1 MLTINQFQQTY
12 SIQNTKTHKNNHKP
26 THNKQTFSTK
36 DNNIYFQA
44 LKSYEKV
51 QSVMLAKAKACNKTS
66 RPITKESASKEFNEL
81 FTEYKQDLHETSI
94 SDIDN
99 SIKALEQIHPKN
111 KILSTMQQA
120 TQFASIKSIKHIVTR
135 LNKDNIGMIGD
146 VSNTNQPEF
155 TKNNFGLNMTLH
167 YLIQKKKMGDLSGN
181 NNAIFLDKNK
191 LAQLKKNSIKNPSNI
206 ESLIKNPQNKFYILS
221 GFDNGINFLNRNK
234 NLFENTKEIISKD
247 NIDTDIINQAKE
259 LGIKPIIIKNTNKP
273 TKENI
278 YNQMRPE
285 QMTKEELNAV
295 IDASII
301 NLFKIP
307 NADTQSKVKTD
318 TIKYLHNNLLVVSP
332 ESMSNGF
339 ANMHQNIIKYN
350 KSINK
355 SEKDLLF
362 CIPDSE
368 KSYGLINHQYQLTN
382 DIDKNKFIDMETVLD
397 NINSPKLKNKT
408 IVFLDDCAISGN
420 SMTDN
425 FFPFTEKMDNINQ
438 QNINFIYAPLLI
450 TTKGSNKIQEVLNKN
465 NRKQDKILFHKQIN
479 NDWEKDIK
487 NPNLLSHVLG
497 KTAFGTQ
504 WQYNEKPC
512 VIFPYMA
519 PDNNCSFAANI
530 ALLHNINHNKCKT
543 NDYIHRIKSATI
555 TTFSISKLSKEL
567 LEECNNAIY

>member
-1 MLTINQFQQTY
+1 MLTINLSPQTY
-12 SIQNTKTHKNNHKP
+12 AIQNTKTHKNNHKL

-44 LKSYEKV
+44 LKSYEKA
-51 QSVMLAKAKACNKTS
+51 QSVMLAKAKACKKTS

-120 TQFASIKSIKHIVTR
+120 TQFASIKSIKHIINQ

-146 VSNTNQPEF
+146 ISNTNQPEF
-155 TKNNFGLNMTLH
+155 VKNNFGLNMTLH

-191 LAQLKKNSIKNPSNI
+191 LAQLKENSIKNPSDI
-206 ESLIKNPQNKFYILS
+206 RSLIQNKKNKFYILS

-234 NLFENTKEIISKD
+234 NLSENTKEIISKR

-259 LGIKPIIIKNTNKP
+259 LGIKPIVIKNKNEAT
-273 TKENI
+273 TKSI
-278 YNQMRPE
+278 YEQMRPE
-285 QMTKEELNAV
+285 QMSKDELNAV

-301 NLFKIP
+301 KLRIP
-307 NADTQSKVKTD
+307 NANAQSNVKTD

-332 ESMSNGF
+332 ESMSDGF
-339 ANMHQNIIKYN
+339 ANMHQNIIKFN

-382 DIDKNKFIDMETVLD
+382 NIDKNKFTDIETILE

-408 IVFLDDCAISGN
+408 IVFLDDCAISGE

-425 FFPFTEKMDNINQ
+425 FFPFAERMDSVNQ
-438 QNINFIYAPLLI
+438 QNINFIYAPLLV
-450 TTKGSNKIQEVLNKN
+450 TTKGTNKIQEVLYKN
-465 NRKQDKILFHKQIN
+465 NRKQDKILFQKQIN
-479 NDWEKDIK
+479 NNWEKDIE

-497 KTAFGTQ
+497 KTAFGYQ

-530 ALLHNINHNKCKT
+530 ALLHDINHNQCNT
-543 NDYIHRIKSATI
+543 NEYLFRIKSGTI
-555 TTFSISKLSKEL
+555 DTYSISSLSKKL
-567 LEECNNAIY
+567 LEESKNVND

>member
-1 MLTINQFQQTY
+1 MLTINQY
-12 SIQNTKTHKNNHKP
+12 SKNYYPQYTNSAKTQNKSFENTQSVPIKSNVH
-26 THNKQTFSTK
+26 F
-36 DNNIYFQA
+36 YA
-44 LKSYEKV
+44 LKSYEKA
-51 QSVMLAKAKACNKTS
+51 QSIMLAKAKACAKTP

-81 FTEYKQDLHETSI
+81 FTEYKQDLHETSL
-94 SDIDN
+94 SDIELTV
-99 SIKALEQIHPKN
+99 KELEQKYPKN

-120 TQFASIKSIKHIVTR
+120 TQFASIKSIKHIINQ

-146 VSNTNQPEF
+146 ISNTNQPEF
-155 TKNNFGLNMTLH
+155 VKNNFGLNMTLH

-191 LAQLKKNSIKNPSNI
+191 LAQLKESSIKNPSD
-206 ESLIKNPQNKFYILS
+206 IKNLIQNKKNKFYILS

-234 NLFENTKEIISKD
+234 NLSENTKEIISKS

-259 LGIKPIIIKNTNKP
+259 LGIKPTVIKNKNEAT
-273 TKENI
+273 TKSI
-278 YNQMRPE
+278 YEQMRPE
-285 QMTKEELNAV
+285 QMSKDELNAV

-301 NLFKIP
+301 KLRIP
-307 NADTQSKVKTD
+307 NADAQSNVKTD

-332 ESMSNGF
+332 ESMSDGF
-339 ANMHQNIIKYN
+339 ANMHQNIIKFN

-382 DIDKNKFIDMETVLD
+382 NIDKNKFTDIETILE

-408 IVFLDDCAISGN
+408 IVFLDDCAISGE

-425 FFPFTEKMDNINQ
+425 FFPFAERMDSVNQ
-438 QNINFIYAPLLI
+438 QNINFIYAPLLV
-450 TTKGSNKIQEVLNKN
+450 TTKGTNKIQEVLYKN

-479 NDWEKDIK
+479 NNWEKDIE

-497 KTAFGTQ
+497 KTAFGYQ

-519 PDNNCSFAANI
+519 PDNNCNFAANI
-530 ALLHNINHNKCKT
+530 ALLHDINHNQCNT
-543 NDYIHRIKSATI
+543 NEYLVRIKSGCLDTYI
-555 TTFSISKLSKEL
+555 ISNLSKKL
-567 LEECNNAIY
+567 LEEAKNANN

>member
-1 MLTINQFQQTY
+1 MLTINQY
-12 SIQNTKTHKNNHKP
+12 SKNYYPQYTNSAKTQNKPFENTQSVPIKNNVH
-26 THNKQTFSTK
+26 F
-36 DNNIYFQA
+36 YA
-44 LKSYEKV
+44 LKSYEKA
-51 QSVMLAKAKACNKTS
+51 QNIMLAKAKACAKTP

-81 FTEYKQDLHETSI
+81 FTEYKQDLHETTL
-94 SDIDN
+94 SDIEL
-99 SIKALEQIHPKN
+99 SIKELEQKYPKN

-120 TQFASIKSIKHIVTR
+120 TQFASIKSIKHIINQ

-146 VSNTNQPEF
+146 ISNTNQPEF
-155 TKNNFGLNMTLH
+155 VKNNFGLNMTLH

-191 LAQLKKNSIKNPSNI
+191 LAQLKESSIKNPSD
-206 ESLIKNPQNKFYILS
+206 IKNLIQNKKNKFYILS

-234 NLFENTKEIISKD
+234 NLSENTKEIISKS

-259 LGIKPIIIKNTNKP
+259 LGIKATVIKNKNEAT
-273 TKENI
+273 TKSI
-278 YNQMRPE
+278 YEQMRPE
-285 QMTKEELNAV
+285 QMSKDELNAV

-301 NLFKIP
+301 KLRIP
-307 NADTQSKVKTD
+307 NADAQSNVKTD

-332 ESMSNGF
+332 ESMSDGF
-339 ANMHQNIIKYN
+339 ANIHQNIIKFN

-382 DIDKNKFIDMETVLD
+382 NIDKNKFTDIETILE

-408 IVFLDDCAISGN
+408 IVFLDDCAISGE

-425 FFPFTEKMDNINQ
+425 FFPFAERMDSVNQ
-438 QNINFIYAPLLI
+438 QNINFIYAPLLV
-450 TTKGSNKIQEVLNKN
+450 TTKGSNKIQEVLYKN

-479 NDWEKDIK
+479 NNWEKDIK

-497 KTAFGTQ
+497 KTAFGYQ

-530 ALLHNINHNKCKT
+530 ALLHDINHNQCNT
-543 NDYIHRIKSATI
+543 NEYLFRIKSGSIDTY
-555 TTFSISKLSKEL
+555 SISSLSKKL
-567 LEECNNAIY
+567 LEESKNVND

>member
-1 MLTINQFQQTY
+1 MLTINLSPQTY
-12 SIQNTKTHKNNHKP
+12 AIQNTKTHKNNHKL

-36 DNNIYFQA
+36 DNNIHFQA
-44 LKSYEKV
+44 LKSYEKA
-51 QSVMLAKAKACNKTS
+51 QSIMLAKAKACAKTP

-81 FTEYKQDLHETSI
+81 FTEYKQDLHETTL
-94 SDIDN
+94 SDIELTV
-99 SIKALEQIHPKN
+99 KELEQKHPEN

-120 TQFASIKSIKHIVTR
+120 TQFASIKSIKHIINQ

-146 VSNTNQPEF
+146 ISNTNQPEF
-155 TKNNFGLNMTLH
+155 VKNNFGLNMTLH

-191 LAQLKKNSIKNPSNI
+191 LAQLKENSIKNPSDIRN
-206 ESLIKNPQNKFYILS
+206 LIQNKKNKFYILS

-234 NLFENTKEIISKD
+234 NLSENTKEIISKG

-259 LGIKPIIIKNTNKP
+259 LGIKPTVIKNKNKAT
-273 TKENI
+273 TKSI
-278 YNQMRPE
+278 YEQMRPE
-285 QMTKEELNAV
+285 QMSKDELNAV

-301 NLFKIP
+301 KLRIP
-307 NADTQSKVKTD
+307 NANAQSNVKTD

-332 ESMSNGF
+332 ESMSDGF
-339 ANMHQNIIKYN
+339 ANMHQNIIKFN

-382 DIDKNKFIDMETVLD
+382 NINKNKFTDIETILE

-408 IVFLDDCAISGN
+408 IVFLDDCAISGE

-425 FFPFTEKMDNINQ
+425 FFPFAERMDSVNQ
-438 QNINFIYAPLLI
+438 QNINFIYAPLLV
-450 TTKGSNKIQEVLNKN
+450 TTKGTNKIQEVLYKN

-479 NDWEKDIK
+479 NNWEKDIE

-497 KTAFGTQ
+497 KTAFGYQ

-530 ALLHNINHNKCKT
+530 ALLHDINHNQCNT
-543 NDYIHRIKSATI
+543 NEYLFRIKSGTI
-555 TTFSISKLSKEL
+555 DTYSISSLSKKL
-567 LEECNNAIY
+567 LEESKNVND

>member
-1 MLTINQFQQTY
+1 MLTINLSPQTY
-12 SIQNTKTHKNNHKP
+12 AIQNTKTHKNNHKL

-36 DNNIYFQA
+36 DNNIHFQA
-44 LKSYEKV
+44 LKSYEKA
-51 QSVMLAKAKACNKTS
+51 QSIMLAKAKACAKTP

-81 FTEYKQDLHETSI
+81 FTEYKQDLHETTL
-94 SDIDN
+94 SDIELTV
-99 SIKALEQIHPKN
+99 KELEQKHPEN

-120 TQFASIKSIKHIVTR
+120 TQFASIKSIKHIINQ

-146 VSNTNQPEF
+146 ISNTNQPEF
-155 TKNNFGLNMTLH
+155 VKNNFGLNMTLH

-191 LAQLKKNSIKNPSNI
+191 LAQLKENSIKNPSDIRN
-206 ESLIKNPQNKFYILS
+206 LIQNKKNKFYILS

-234 NLFENTKEIISKD
+234 NLSENTKEIISKG

-259 LGIKPIIIKNTNKP
+259 LGIKPIVIKNKNEAT
-273 TKENI
+273 TKNI
-278 YNQMRPE
+278 YEQMRPE
-285 QMTKEELNAV
+285 QMSKDELNAV

-301 NLFKIP
+301 KLRIP
-307 NADTQSKVKTD
+307 NANAQSNVKTD

-332 ESMSNGF
+332 ESMSDGF
-339 ANMHQNIIKYN
+339 ANMHQNIIKFN

-382 DIDKNKFIDMETVLD
+382 NIDKNKFTDIETILE

-408 IVFLDDCAISGN
+408 IVFLDDCAISGE

-425 FFPFTEKMDNINQ
+425 FFPFAERMDSVNQ
-438 QNINFIYAPLLI
+438 QNINFIYAPLLV
-450 TTKGSNKIQEVLNKN
+450 TTKGTNKIQEVLYKN

-479 NDWEKDIK
+479 NNWEKDIK

-497 KTAFGTQ
+497 KTAFGYQ

-530 ALLHNINHNKCKT
+530 ALLHDINHNQCNT
-543 NDYIHRIKSATI
+543 NEYLFRIKSGTI
-555 TTFSISKLSKEL
+555 DTYSISSLSKRL
-567 LEECNNAIY
+567 LEESKNVND

>member
-1 MLTINQFQQTY
+1 MLTINLSPQTY
-12 SIQNTKTHKNNHKP
+12 AIQNTKTHKNNHKL
-26 THNKQTFSTK
+26 THNKQAFSTK
-36 DNNIYFQA
+36 DNNIHFQA
-44 LKSYEKV
+44 LKSYEKA
-51 QSVMLAKAKACNKTS
+51 QSIMLAKAKACAKTP

-81 FTEYKQDLHETSI
+81 FTEYKQDLHETPL
-94 SDIDN
+94 SDIELTV
-99 SIKALEQIHPKN
+99 KELEQKHPKN

-120 TQFASIKSIKHIVTR
+120 TQFASIKSIKHIINQ
-135 LNKDNIGMIGD
+135 LNKDNIGIIGD
-146 VSNTNQPEF
+146 ISNTNQPEF
-155 TKNNFGLNMTLH
+155 VKNNFGLNMTLH

-191 LAQLKKNSIKNPSNI
+191 LAQLKENSIKNPSDIRN
-206 ESLIKNPQNKFYILS
+206 LIQNKKNKFYILS

-234 NLFENTKEIISKD
+234 NLSENTKEIISKG

-259 LGIKPIIIKNTNKP
+259 LGIKPIVIKNKNEAT
-273 TKENI
+273 TKNI
-278 YNQMRPE
+278 YEQMRPE
-285 QMTKEELNAV
+285 QMSKDELNAV

-301 NLFKIP
+301 KLRIP
-307 NADTQSKVKTD
+307 NADTQSNVKTD

-332 ESMSNGF
+332 ESMSDGF
-339 ANMHQNIIKYN
+339 ANMHQNIIKFN

-382 DIDKNKFIDMETVLD
+382 NIDKNKFTDIETILE

-408 IVFLDDCAISGN
+408 IVFLDDCAISGE

-425 FFPFTEKMDNINQ
+425 FFPFAERMDNVNQ
-438 QNINFIYAPLLI
+438 QNINFIYAPLLV
-450 TTKGSNKIQEVLNKN
+450 TTKGTNKIQEVLYKN

-479 NDWEKDIK
+479 NNWEKDIK

-497 KTAFGTQ
+497 KTAFGYQ

-530 ALLHNINHNKCKT
+530 ALLHDINHNQCNT
-543 NDYIHRIKSATI
+543 NEYLFRIKSG
-555 TTFSISKLSKEL
+555 SIDTYSVSSLSKKL
-567 LEECNNAIY
+567 LEESKNVND

>member
-1 MLTINQFQQTY
+1 MLTINQY
-12 SIQNTKTHKNNHKP
+12 SKNCYPQYTNSAKTQNKP
-26 THNKQTFSTK
+26 FENTQSVPIKSNVHF
-36 DNNIYFQA
+36 YA
-44 LKSYEKV
+44 LKSYEKA
-51 QSVMLAKAKACNKTS
+51 QNIMLAKAKACAKTP

-81 FTEYKQDLHETSI
+81 FTEYKQDLHETPL
-94 SDIDN
+94 SDIELTV
-99 SIKALEQIHPKN
+99 KELEQKHPKN

-155 TKNNFGLNMTLH
+155 LKNNFGLNMTLH

-191 LAQLKKNSIKNPSNI
+191 LAQLKEDSIKNPSDI
-206 ESLIKNPQNKFYILS
+206 KKLIQNKKNKFYILS

-234 NLFENTKEIISKD
+234 NLSENTKEIISKS

-259 LGIKPIIIKNTNKP
+259 LGIKPTVIKNKNEAT
-273 TKENI
+273 TKSI
-278 YNQMRPE
+278 YEQMRPE
-285 QMTKEELNAV
+285 QMSKDELNAV

-301 NLFKIP
+301 KLRIP
-307 NADTQSKVKTD
+307 NADAQSNVKTD

-332 ESMSNGF
+332 ESMSDGF
-339 ANMHQNIIKYN
+339 ANIHQNIIKFN

-382 DIDKNKFIDMETVLD
+382 NIDKNKFTDIETILE

-408 IVFLDDCAISGN
+408 IVFLDDCAISGE

-425 FFPFTEKMDNINQ
+425 FFPFAERMDSVNQ
-438 QNINFIYAPLLI
+438 QNINFIYAPLLV
-450 TTKGSNKIQEVLNKN
+450 TTKGSNKIQEVLYKN

-479 NDWEKDIK
+479 NNWEKDIE

-497 KTAFGTQ
+497 KTAFGYQ

-530 ALLHNINHNKCKT
+530 ALLHDINHNQCNT
-543 NDYIHRIKSATI
+543 NEYLFRIKSGSIDTY
-555 TTFSISKLSKEL
+555 SISSLSKKL
-567 LEECNNAIY
+567 LEESKNVND

>member
-1 MLTINQFQQTY
+1 MLTINLSPQTY
-12 SIQNTKTHKNNHKP
+12 AIQNTKTHKNNHKL

-36 DNNIYFQA
+36 DNNIHFQA
-44 LKSYEKV
+44 LKSYEKA
-51 QSVMLAKAKACNKTS
+51 QSIMLAKAKACAKTP

-81 FTEYKQDLHETSI
+81 FTEYKQDLHETTL
-94 SDIDN
+94 SDIELTV
-99 SIKALEQIHPKN
+99 KELEQKHPEN

-120 TQFASIKSIKHIVTR
+120 TQFASIKSIKHIINQ

-146 VSNTNQPEF
+146 ISNTNQPEF
-155 TKNNFGLNMTLH
+155 VKNNFGLNMTLH

-191 LAQLKKNSIKNPSNI
+191 LAQLKENSIKNPSDIRN
-206 ESLIKNPQNKFYILS
+206 LIQNKKNKFYILS

-234 NLFENTKEIISKD
+234 NLSENTKEIISKG

-259 LGIKPIIIKNTNKP
+259 LGIKPTVIKNKNEAT
-273 TKENI
+273 TKSI
-278 YNQMRPE
+278 YEQMRPE
-285 QMTKEELNAV
+285 QMSKDELNAV

-301 NLFKIP
+301 KLRIP
-307 NADTQSKVKTD
+307 NTNAQSNVKTD

-332 ESMSNGF
+332 ESMSDGF
-339 ANMHQNIIKYN
+339 ANMHQNIIKFN

-382 DIDKNKFIDMETVLD
+382 NIDKNKFTDIETILE

-408 IVFLDDCAISGN
+408 IVFLDDCAISGE

-425 FFPFTEKMDNINQ
+425 FFPFAERMDSVNQ
-438 QNINFIYAPLLI
+438 QNINFIYAPLLV
-450 TTKGSNKIQEVLNKN
+450 TTKGTNKIQEVLYKN

-479 NDWEKDIK
+479 NNWEKDIK

-497 KTAFGTQ
+497 KTAFGYQ

-530 ALLHNINHNKCKT
+530 ALLHDINHNQCNT
-543 NDYIHRIKSATI
+543 NEYLFRIKSGTI
-555 TTFSISKLSKEL
+555 DTYSISSLSKKL
-567 LEECNNAIY
+567 LEESKNVND

>member
-1 MLTINQFQQTY
+1 MLTINLSQQTY
-12 SIQNTKTHKNNHKP
+12 AIQNTKTHKNNHKL

-36 DNNIYFQA
+36 DNNIHFQA
-44 LKSYEKV
+44 LKSYEKA
-51 QSVMLAKAKACNKTS
+51 QSIMLAKAKACAKTP

-81 FTEYKQDLHETSI
+81 FTEYKQDLHETTL
-94 SDIDN
+94 SDIELTV
-99 SIKALEQIHPKN
+99 KELEQKHPEN

-120 TQFASIKSIKHIVTR
+120 TQFASIKSIKHIINQ

-146 VSNTNQPEF
+146 ISNTNQPEF
-155 TKNNFGLNMTLH
+155 VKNNFGLNMTLH

-191 LAQLKKNSIKNPSNI
+191 LAQLKENSIKNPSDIRN
-206 ESLIKNPQNKFYILS
+206 LIQNKKNKFYILS

-234 NLFENTKEIISKD
+234 NLSENTKEIISKG

-259 LGIKPIIIKNTNKP
+259 LGIKPIVIKNKNEAT
-273 TKENI
+273 TKNI
-278 YNQMRPE
+278 YEQMRPE
-285 QMTKEELNAV
+285 QMSKDELNAV

-301 NLFKIP
+301 KLRIP
-307 NADTQSKVKTD
+307 NANAQSNVKTD

-332 ESMSNGF
+332 ESMSDGF
-339 ANMHQNIIKYN
+339 ANMHQNIIKFN

-382 DIDKNKFIDMETVLD
+382 NIDKNKFTDIETILE

-408 IVFLDDCAISGN
+408 IVFLDDCAISGE

-425 FFPFTEKMDNINQ
+425 FFPFAERMDSVNQ
-438 QNINFIYAPLLI
+438 QNINFIYAPLLV
-450 TTKGSNKIQEVLNKN
+450 TTKGTNKIQEVLYKN

-479 NDWEKDIK
+479 NNWEKDIK

-497 KTAFGTQ
+497 KTAFGYQ

-530 ALLHNINHNKCKT
+530 ALLHDINHNQCNT
-543 NDYIHRIKSATI
+543 NEYLFRIKSGTI
-555 TTFSISKLSKEL
+555 DTYSISSLSKRL
-567 LEECNNAIY
+567 LEESKNVND

>member
-1 MLTINQFQQTY
+1 MLTINQY
-12 SIQNTKTHKNNHKP
+12 SKNYYPQYTNSAKTQNKP
-26 THNKQTFSTK
+26 FENTQSVPIKSNVRF
-36 DNNIYFQA
+36 YA
-44 LKSYEKV
+44 LKSYEKA
-51 QSVMLAKAKACNKTS
+51 QNIMLAKAKACAKTP

-81 FTEYKQDLHETSI
+81 FTEYKQDLHETPL
-94 SDIDN
+94 SDIELTV
-99 SIKALEQIHPKN
+99 KELEQKHPKK

-120 TQFASIKSIKHIVTR
+120 TQFASIKSIKHIINQ

-146 VSNTNQPEF
+146 ISNTNQPEF
-155 TKNNFGLNMTLH
+155 VKNNFGLNMTLH

-191 LAQLKKNSIKNPSNI
+191 LAQLKEDSIKTPSD
-206 ESLIKNPQNKFYILS
+206 IKNLIQNKKNKFYILS

-234 NLFENTKEIISKD
+234 NLSENTKEIISKG

-259 LGIKPIIIKNTNKP
+259 LGIKPTVIKNKNEAT
-273 TKENI
+273 TKSI
-278 YNQMRPE
+278 YEQMRPE
-285 QMTKEELNAV
+285 QMSKDELNAV

-301 NLFKIP
+301 KLRIP
-307 NADTQSKVKTD
+307 NADAQSNVKTD

-332 ESMSNGF
+332 ESMSDGF
-339 ANMHQNIIKYN
+339 ANIHQNIIKFN

-382 DIDKNKFIDMETVLD
+382 NIDKNKFTDIETILE
-397 NINSPKLKNKT
+397 NINSPKFKNKT
-408 IVFLDDCAISGN
+408 IVFLDDCAISGE

-425 FFPFTEKMDNINQ
+425 FFPFAERMDSVNQ
-438 QNINFIYAPLLI
+438 QNINFIYAPLLV
-450 TTKGSNKIQEVLNKN
+450 TTKGTNKIQEVLYKN

-479 NDWEKDIK
+479 NNWEKDIK
-487 NPNLLSHVLG
+487 NQNLLSHVLG
-497 KTAFGTQ
+497 KTAFGYQ

-530 ALLHNINHNKCKT
+530 ALLHDINHNQCNT
-543 NDYIHRIKSATI
+543 NEYLFRIKSGSIDTY
-555 TTFSISKLSKEL
+555 SISSLSKKL
-567 LEECNNAIY
+567 LEESKNVND

>member
-1 MLTINQFQQTY
+1 MLTINLSPQTY
-12 SIQNTKTHKNNHKP
+12 AIQNTKTHKNNHKL

-36 DNNIYFQA
+36 DNNIHFQA
-44 LKSYEKV
+44 LKSYEKA
-51 QSVMLAKAKACNKTS
+51 QSIMLAKAKACAKTP

-81 FTEYKQDLHETSI
+81 FTEYKQDLHETTL
-94 SDIDN
+94 SDIELTV
-99 SIKALEQIHPKN
+99 KELEQKHPEN

-120 TQFASIKSIKHIVTR
+120 TQFASIKSIKHIINQ

-146 VSNTNQPEF
+146 ISNTNQPEF
-155 TKNNFGLNMTLH
+155 VKNNFGLNMTLH

-191 LAQLKKNSIKNPSNI
+191 LAQLKENSIKNPSD
-206 ESLIKNPQNKFYILS
+206 IKNLIQNKKNKFYILS

-234 NLFENTKEIISKD
+234 NLSENTKEIISKG

-259 LGIKPIIIKNTNKP
+259 LGIKPTVIKNKNEAT
-273 TKENI
+273 TKSI
-278 YNQMRPE
+278 YEQMRPE
-285 QMTKEELNAV
+285 QMSKDELNAV

-301 NLFKIP
+301 KLRIP
-307 NADTQSKVKTD
+307 NANAQSNVKTD

-332 ESMSNGF
+332 ESMSDGF
-339 ANMHQNIIKYN
+339 ANMHQNIIKFN

-382 DIDKNKFIDMETVLD
+382 NIDKNKFTDIETILE

-408 IVFLDDCAISGN
+408 IVFLDDCAISGE

-425 FFPFTEKMDNINQ
+425 FFPFAERMDSVNQ
-438 QNINFIYAPLLI
+438 QNINFIYAPLLV
-450 TTKGSNKIQEVLNKN
+450 TTKGTNKIQEVLYKN

-479 NDWEKDIK
+479 NNWEKDIE

-497 KTAFGTQ
+497 KTAFGYQ

-530 ALLHNINHNKCKT
+530 ALLHDINHNQCNT
-543 NDYIHRIKSATI
+543 NEYLFRIKSGTI
-555 TTFSISKLSKEL
+555 DTYSISSLSKKL
-567 LEECNNAIY
+567 LEESKNVND